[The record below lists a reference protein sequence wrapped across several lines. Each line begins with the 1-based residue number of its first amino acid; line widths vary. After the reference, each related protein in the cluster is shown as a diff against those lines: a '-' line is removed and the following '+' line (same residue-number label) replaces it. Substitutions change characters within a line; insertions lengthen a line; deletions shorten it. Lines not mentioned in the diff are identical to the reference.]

1 MGQAAR
7 PAVSRGHALSWA
19 AQLGGSGHELWGRGL
34 GEGGDSAA
42 KTLPG
47 TVKPMEKGRP
57 GGGGGGTGDPHPGEG
72 QFFCSHGERGL
83 RQSRGWGGGRELRLR
98 GEPDLGF
105 SLVLPLT
112 KFVTLGD
119 LLASQSLS
127 FLTRKW
133 GLTVLKLLP
142 AARIKGPGLL

>member
-57 GGGGGGTGDPHPGEG
+57 GGGGGGDWGPSSWRGAVFLLAWGEG
-72 QFFCSHGERGL
+72 PEAEQGL
-83 RQSRGWGGGRELRLR
+83 GR
-98 GEPDLGF
+98 GEG
-105 SLVLPLT
+105 
-112 KFVTLGD
+112 
-119 LLASQSLS
+119 AQ
-127 FLTRKW
+127 
-133 GLTVLKLLP
+133 
-142 AARIKGPGLL
+142 APG